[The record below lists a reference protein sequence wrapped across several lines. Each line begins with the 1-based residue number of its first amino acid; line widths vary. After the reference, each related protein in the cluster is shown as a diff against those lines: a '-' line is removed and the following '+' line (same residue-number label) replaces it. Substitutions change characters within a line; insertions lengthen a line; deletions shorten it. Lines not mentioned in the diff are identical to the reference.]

1 MEKAQLEKFRAL
13 LEEEKKKR
21 WEGIHSINKTGM
33 GESLRDSTGEL
44 SLCDNEPADIG
55 SEVFERSKDYALR
68 ERAKL
73 NIQAIDEALRRI
85 EKGVYDIC
93 EVCGRRIPIERLEAV
108 PYTTTCHDC
117 SKHLEESA
125 GQSSRPVEEGVMM
138 EVYKKSYGGNV
149 NNGGYDMEDTWEDL
163 VPYSENAGRSGAGAY
178 YGENEHDIEEE
189 RGIVEEVE
197 GIPYEVGED
206 GVIYK
211 SYQNQSSD
219 VGRRIRKNDL
229 NIK

>member
-1 MEKAQLEKFRAL
+1 MEKTQLEKFQAL

-21 WEGIHSINKTGM
+21 WEEIHFINETGM
-33 GESLRDSTGEL
+33 GESLRDSIGEL
-44 SLCDNEPADIG
+44 SLYDNEPADIG
-55 SEVFERSKDYALR
+55 SEVFERSKDFALR

-93 EVCGRRIPIERLEAV
+93 EVCGRHIPIDRLEAV

-117 SKHLEESA
+117 RKRLEEGA
-125 GQSSRPVEEGVMM
+125 GRPDRPVEEEVMK
-138 EVYKKSYGGNV
+138 EIYEQSYNGNV
-149 NNGGYDMEDTWEDL
+149 NNVGYDMEDTWEDL
-163 VPYSENAGRSGAGAY
+163 VPYSENTGQAGAGAY
-178 YGENEHDIEEE
+178 YGENEHDTKEE
-189 RGIVEEVE
+189 RGSVEEVE

-211 SYQNQSSD
+211 SY
-219 VGRRIRKNDL
+219 
-229 NIK
+229 